1 MKTLKTISAAVFAAI
16 LMMSCGSN
24 KNILT
29 ANALDGEWNINSVNG
44 TAVTADKQ
52 PYLGINMQEKRLYGN
67 AGCNRIMGGV
77 QADKAGEL
85 SFGQV
90 ASTRMMCPDMATERN
105 VMEALNNV
113 SGYKGTETE
122 LILTDKKGSEL
133 MNLTKRPTATL
144 EALKG
149 KWNITQVY
157 GEPIENIEKT
167 EKKPFLQFDLDKK
180 AVHGNAGCNIVN
192 GGFTQKDN
200 QAASLSFGQMIS
212 TMMAGPGMD
221 LERKVLEAI
230 NNVKSF
236 MVKDTNTV
244 ILLDENGEEAL
255 TLTKE

>member
-1 MKTLKTISAAVFAAI
+1 MKTLKAISAAVFAAI

-29 ANALDGEWNINSVNG
+29 ANALDGEWDIKSVNG
-44 TAVTADKQ
+44 KAVTADKQ
-52 PYLGINMQEKRLYGN
+52 PYLGINMQEKRLYGH

-77 QADKAGEL
+77 QTDKAGEL

-90 ASTRMMCPDMATERN
+90 ASTRMMCPDMTIERS

-122 LILTDKKGSEL
+122 LILTDKKGGEL

-192 GGFTQKDN
+192 GSFTQKDG
-200 QAASLSFGQMIS
+200 QAASLNFGQMIS

-221 LERKVLEAI
+221 LERKVLEAM

-236 MVKDTNTV
+236 IVKSTNTV
-244 ILLDENGEEAL
+244 ILLDENGEETL
-255 TLTKE
+255 TLVKE

>member
-1 MKTLKTISAAVFAAI
+1 
-16 LMMSCGSN
+16 
-24 KNILT
+24 
-29 ANALDGEWNINSVNG
+29 
-44 TAVTADKQ
+44 
-52 PYLGINMQEKRLYGN
+52 
-67 AGCNRIMGGV
+67 
-77 QADKAGEL
+77 
-85 SFGQV
+85 
-90 ASTRMMCPDMATERN
+90 MMCPDMTIERS

-122 LILTDKKGSEL
+122 LILTDKKGGEL

-192 GGFTQKDN
+192 GSFTQKDG
-200 QAASLSFGQMIS
+200 QAASLNFGQMIS

-221 LERKVLEAI
+221 LERKVLEAM

-236 MVKDTNTV
+236 IVKSTNTV
-244 ILLDENGEEAL
+244 ILLDENGEETL
-255 TLTKE
+255 TLVKE